1 MSFPCVVPKLGSSEK
16 RISSQ
21 FGIHPLNGRRQDQDL
36 PMSIVDL
43 MVADRVYWR
52 RVSDS

>member
-1 MSFPCVVPKLGSSEK
+1 MSFSCVVPKLGSSEK

-52 RVSDS
+52 RVSES